1 MNTIIQTHLDQFFN
15 LLKKKYNIDAKKE
28 WIDEYNPKDFCVYTF
43 KIGPKKGTM
52 CAKKAKGEYCCVHK
66 PKELKKELKK
76 ELIEPKVVSNIAK
89 FNKKIGRYIHEQTRL
104 AFFSKEKQVVY
115 GKVSIYDD
123 RIIPLC
129 DKDIE
134 QCKKYQFQYDE
145 NLYKHSF

>member
-1 MNTIIQTHLDQFFN
+1 MNNIIQTHLDQFFD
-15 LLKKKYNIDAKKE
+15 LLKKKYNIDAKNE
-28 WIDEYNPKDFCVYTF
+28 WFNQYNNDFCTYTF

-52 CAKKAKGEYCCVHK
+52 CAKKAKGEYCSAHK
-66 PKELKKELKK
+66 PKELKKLQK
-76 ELIEPKVVSNIAK
+76 EIEPKVVSNIAK
-89 FNKKIGRYIHEQTRL
+89 FNKKIGKYIHEQTRL

-145 NLYKHSF
+145 SLYKHGL